1 MPSVIKPG
9 LIILHSNQLE
19 QLSAAVFEWI
29 RRNPLSPLEKDI
41 FLVQSNGVAEWLK
54 ISLAENFDISA
65 ANRIELPG
73 RFLWTIYRSMLGK
86 AEIPSTSSLDKMPL
100 TWRLM
105 RLIPALLQDSDFS
118 PLKHFLADGDA
129 ERRYQLVSRLADLID
144 LYQVYR
150 TDWLQDWSLGLDQ
163 LRRANGELVPLPADQ
178 RWQAKLWRAILA
190 DLPEAER
197 LLGRVNVHRRFVD
210 AASGGVAPATP
221 LPRRVVLF
229 GVSALPRQTLE
240 ALSALAHHT
249 QVILAVPNPCQY
261 FWGDIIE
268 GASCSRRSSS
278 GNNCVIKPIYP

>member
-1 MPSVIKPG
+1 VDTA
-9 LIILHSNQLE
+9 Q
-19 QLSAAVFEWI
+19 
-29 RRNPLSPLEKDI
+29 PLSPLEKDI

-105 RLIPALLQDSDFS
+105 RLIPALLQDNDFS

-197 LLGRVNVHRRFVD
+197 LLGRVNVHRRFV
-210 AASGGVAPATP
+210 ARPPAVLRQRHHCHAGWFYSASLRCRGRHWKHYLRWPIIRKSYSP
-221 LPRRVVLF
+221 CPIP
-229 GVSALPRQTLE
+229 VSISGE
-240 ALSALAHHT
+240 ILSR
-249 QVILAVPNPCQY
+249 
-261 FWGDIIE
+261 
-268 GASCSRRSSS
+268 GASCSRHSSS
-278 GNNCVIKPIYP
+278 GKVCVIKPIYP